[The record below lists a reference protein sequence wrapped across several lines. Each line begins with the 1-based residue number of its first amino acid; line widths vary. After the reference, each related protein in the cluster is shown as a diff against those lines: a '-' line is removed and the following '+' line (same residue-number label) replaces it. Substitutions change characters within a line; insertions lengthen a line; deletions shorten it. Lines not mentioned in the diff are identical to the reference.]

1 MEPPWSLLRAVPT
14 PEYNEIGRWNSMPN
28 NVPSLIVI
36 TPYHSVCFVYNN
48 QAWIDSW
55 STHQYHNI
63 NCKQIPLLHDT
74 NSVRPLLKQSHILL
88 NQIHI
93 KEKRL
98 KQCKMLIKCVLSP
111 NLNTID
117 MFCAQKGTISL
128 QIQKS
133 SSKFQ
138 FSQQLFSQIPNLFM
152 PWFWEIKT
160 YEVYN

>member
-1 MEPPWSLLRAVPT
+1 M
-14 PEYNEIGRWNSMPN
+14 INSSN
-28 NVPSLIVI
+28 
-36 TPYHSVCFVYNN
+36 
-48 QAWIDSW
+48 W
-55 STHQYHNI
+55 YHNI

-93 KEKRL
+93 KEK
-98 KQCKMLIKCVLSP
+98 KAKTVQNVVLSP